1 MPKQPKNNEK
11 TDVAKKKAKKAP
23 QKSTKSEKTA
33 PEKPR
38 LLFVLLE
45 SFLLNHAVPQIP

>member
-1 MPKQPKNNEK
+1 MGNKLAILMAVYNGEDFLKEQ
-11 TDVAKKKAKKAP
+11 
-23 QKSTKSEKTA
+23 KTA